1 MRRKFYLAFILSM
14 GIVSAVSCGSE
25 GGASIIPD
33 APVKGEEEETPSE
46 GALKKNAPYKIGAA
60 VNVNLLRTNT
70 TYMNTV
76 INEFSSI
83 TAENAMKMRNI
94 WTGEDEFDFTDC
106 DFLVNFA
113 ENNGLRVHGHCLIW
127 FKNPPDWLITKYG
140 DEDDPEVWKGLMQ
153 KYISTVVGRYKGR
166 IASWDVVNE
175 SVSNSDKTPYFR
187 VNESNEDNNDIW
199 YEKIGEDYIKLAFQ
213 YAREA
218 DPDCLLFYNDYGM
231 EWNNFKH
238 DNILDLVNRLV
249 EEGAEIDGIG
259 LQTHT
264 DVSRNVS
271 HIENAIRDAGNTGL
285 MVHVSEMDVDLFVD
299 DYTGPVTQEL
309 LQQQSDR
316 FAAASR
322 ALLNLPSN
330 KIFGLTIWGVS
341 DNQALTSEGDQ
352 YSLLFDENYQPK
364 LAYYG
369 IASTFPSESEE

>member
-1 MRRKFYLAFILSM
+1 MKQMKLMLGAVLVVSLACSCKQQTVATAPPPGLKDVVEGKFTM
-14 GIVSAVSCGSE
+14 GVAVTPREVTDTNAVKLIKQHFNSIV
-25 GGASIIPD
+25 
-33 APVKGEEEETPSE
+33 
-46 GALKKNAPYKIGAA
+46 
-60 VNVNLLRTNT
+60 
-70 TYMNTV
+70 
-76 INEFSSI
+76 
-83 TAENAMKMRNI
+83 AENVMKSMI
-94 WTGEDEFDFTDC
+94 IHPAEDHYNFASADTI
-106 DFLVNFA
+106 VNFA
-113 ENNGLRVHGHCLIW
+113 HENGMEMIGHCLIW
-127 FKNPPDWLITKYG
+127 HSQLAKWFCVDKDGKPVT
-140 DEDDPEVWKGLMQ
+140 PEVLKQRMKDHITTIL
-153 KYISTVVGRYKGR
+153 THYKGK
-166 IASWDVVNE
+166 IKGYDVVNE
-175 SVSNSDKTPYFR
+175 AIL
-187 VNESNEDNNDIW
+187 EDGSYRKSPF
-199 YEKIGEDYIKLAFQ
+199 YEILGEEFIPLAFQ
-213 YAREA
+213 YAHEA
-218 DPDCLLFYNDYGM
+218 DPDAELYYNDYGM

-249 EEGAEIDGIG
+249 KDGAEIDGIG

-330 KIFGLTIWGVS
+330 KIFGLTTWGVS